1 MDIDTSL
8 DDLFKEARA
17 AFRKDKIVTAKR
29 KAAEPEADPD
39 TQGLYRNPAN
49 WIKGR
54 SIALIHSET
63 QTLLGN
69 FAEYNHRTVADARRL
84 VREATSSQADCVE
97 YVSGDWWMIPQEAPK
112 ARRLWK
118 ESKLL
123 TLPFAHLTHLG
134 VSAQSVSVYA
144 VFGEG
149 CLDRVDLAGPTIFGG
164 GSSLLTLPAGVDIM
178 RELTPIT
185 ITQILTKL
193 EQPHD

>member
-1 MDIDTSL
+1 MDTSL

-17 AFRKDKIVTAKR
+17 AFRKDKVVVAKR
-29 KAAEPEADPD
+29 KAAELDDAPD
-39 TQGLYRNPAN
+39 TQGIYRNPAN
-49 WIKGR
+49 WIRGR
-54 SIALIHSET
+54 SIALIHAET

-69 FAEYNHRTVADARRL
+69 FTEYRHRTVADARRL
-84 VREATSSQADCVE
+84 VREEASSEAACVE
-97 YVSGDWWMIPQEAPK
+97 YVSGDWWMLPQEVPK
-112 ARRLWK
+112 QRRLWK

-134 VSAQSVSVYA
+134 VSAKAISVYA

-149 CLDRVDLAGPTIFGG
+149 SLDRVDLASETIFGG

-185 ITQILTKL
+185 ITQILTQL
-193 EQPHD
+193 DQPL